1 MMIGNRFGRLRLIV
15 PLLFTL
21 LSSFATAQSDEDS
34 AGREIV
40 SIYLGAAGL
49 ADDPAL
55 NRYVNLVGNR
65 VASVSSR
72 ADITWTFGVLNTE
85 SVNAFAAPGGYILL
99 TRGLLDLLETE
110 DELAAVLAHEV
121 SHVVRQHHWKIIK
134 KQQATAAVIQRMQG
148 NMTSSNA
155 LFSDINGLF
164 SDMMTR
170 GLDKSAE
177 FEADRDAAVLAAN
190 AGYDCTAILSLLE
203 KMGSLKA
210 DSDEASLLFQ
220 THPDPE
226 ERLDQVVSAM
236 TDDMDSCANL
246 SAASTRYS
254 RFVSGN

>member
-1 MMIGNRFGRLRLIV
+1 MMIGSCAGRLRLIV
-15 PLLFTL
+15 PLSFMLFWGN
-21 LSSFATAQSDEDS
+21 AAAQSDEDV

-40 SIYLGAAGL
+40 SIYLGASGL
-49 ADDPAL
+49 VDDEAL

-72 ADITWTFGVLNTE
+72 ADITWTFGVLDTQ
-85 SVNAFAAPGGYILL
+85 SVNAFAAPAGYILL

-110 DELAAVLAHEV
+110 DELSAVLAHEI

-148 NMTSSNA
+148 NMRSSNE

-177 FEADRDAAVLAAN
+177 FEADRDAAILAAN

-203 KMGSLKA
+203 KMGGLNA
-210 DSDEASLLFQ
+210 DSDEVSLLFQ

-236 TDDMDSCANL
+236 TDDMDNCANP
-246 SAASTRYS
+246 SAASARYS
-254 RFVSGN
+254 RFVSGK